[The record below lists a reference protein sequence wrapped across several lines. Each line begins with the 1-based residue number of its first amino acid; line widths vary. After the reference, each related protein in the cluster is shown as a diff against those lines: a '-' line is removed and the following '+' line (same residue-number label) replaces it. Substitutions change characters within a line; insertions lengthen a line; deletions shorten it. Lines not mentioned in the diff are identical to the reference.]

1 MGRRWLLISVVAG
14 MMLWVVSASAQI
26 SPPRMVRTPDIHGD
40 RVVFSAEGDLWLGSL
55 TTGSAERITTHE
67 GIEENPRFSP
77 DGQWLAFT
85 AGYDGGQDVY
95 VMAAAGGSPRR
106 LTYDPT
112 GAEMVGWSPD
122 GAKILFRSRRAVP
135 MVGPRLY
142 LVPVAGGLPE
152 PLPME
157 RAAQGSFSP
166 DGMRLAYCRL
176 PMEKHHWKRYRGGEA
191 NQIWIADLPKK
202 SFKRIHEGDI
212 NEQYPVWVGE
222 QVFYVSEKDGSANL
236 WRYDTR
242 TGEANRMTSHTD
254 LDVKAPESDG
264 KRVIYQCG
272 DALWVYDVS
281 SGSTTQAKLALSSD
295 RIHARPVYVAGEPGV
310 FGIGPTGKRL
320 AVEGRGMLFTIPA
333 EKGEIRSI
341 AAQPGTRSK
350 EPAWSPDGKQIVFIS
365 DRSGEENLWLAPA
378 SGTGE
383 PVQVTKL
390 EKVRLADP
398 QWSPDGIRIAFH
410 DNTLALRL
418 VDLKTHAVIEIAR
431 ADYGDISDFRFSP
444 DGKWL
449 AYVRPENYFIRSLY
463 LYNLQSKQATRLTSA
478 PTRERAPA
486 FDPDGKYVYF
496 LSERSVTPKWDGFD
510 FQMNHEKT
518 IKLCLIAL
526 AKDTMSP
533 LPVES
538 DEEPGIESATKKD
551 SEKKPAGAKKSG
563 GKKDRASAADR
574 DKDGESKQEWPPK
587 LPEMKVDLD
596 GIERRVIE
604 LPVEPGT
611 YVRIEALADKVL
623 YLAREDAE
631 RDEESDGRPE
641 PALTLKAYEFKEK
654 KETDLAT
661 GIAAMALSFDRK
673 KLAVK
678 TKAGFQ
684 IVDAGTSI
692 KPDTPKVSTGGWR
705 FEVNPELEWKQI
717 FFEAWRQH
725 RDLFYDPK
733 MHGMDWD
740 AIRKKYEALL
750 PAVGARSEL
759 NEIIG
764 DMQAELNVSHEF
776 VGGGYNR
783 RTSPNSPAFGALGA
797 ELALDKDTKLYRFAR
812 IFDGDGFDGKA
823 RSPLLAPG
831 LKVKEGVYLLAI
843 NGVTLK
849 PEQDPNALLID
860 QAKKVV
866 ALKVNDRPSAE
877 GARVVR
883 VKAMVGE
890 RDARYYDWVRRNR
903 EYVATHGGPRLG
915 YLHLPDMM
923 WNGIAEFAKHFYA
936 NLDKDGLVIDVRYN
950 GGGITSGMILER
962 LNRVIFEYD
971 QARFGMPEPYHR
983 TAYLGRVVAL
993 CNEDTGS
1000 DGEYFMTGFRMMKLG
1015 STVGTR
1021 TWGGFMAVNGFEMID
1036 GGFVSTPVQ
1045 GSFSPDGK
1053 WLPDGYGFNPDL
1065 LVEEDPNAF
1074 QAGRD
1079 PQLDKAIELLNEEI
1093 QKNPPRWPKRIEPPS
1108 AEKMRK
1114 Q

>member
-1 MGRRWLLISVVAG
+1 MDRRWFAISVLTCTLFWAA
-14 MMLWVVSASAQI
+14 SAWAQI

-55 TTGSAERITTHE
+55 AAGSAERVTTHE
-67 GIEENPRFSP
+67 GMEENPRFSP
-77 DGQWLAFT
+77 DGAWIAFT

-95 VMAAAGGSPRR
+95 VMAAAGGLPRR

-112 GAEMVGWSPD
+112 GAEMIGWSPD

-135 MVGPRLY
+135 VVGPRLY
-142 LVPVAGGLPE
+142 LVPMAGGLPE

-157 RAAQGSFSP
+157 RAAQGSFAP
-166 DGMRLAYCRL
+166 DGARLAYCRL
-176 PMEKHHWKRYRGGEA
+176 PMERHHWKRYRGGEA
-191 NQIWIADLPKK
+191 NQIWIADLQKN
-202 SFKRIHEGDI
+202 SFKRVHEGDI

-222 QVFYVSEKDGSANL
+222 EIFYVSEKDGSANL
-236 WRYDTR
+236 WRFDTR
-242 TGEANRMTSHTD
+242 TGEAARVTSHTD
-254 LDVKAPESDG
+254 LDVKAPASDG

-272 DALWVYDVS
+272 DALWIYDVI
-281 SGSTTQAKLALSSD
+281 SGATTQARLALTSD
-295 RIHARPVYVAGEPGV
+295 RIHARPVYVTGEPSV
-310 FGIGPTGKRL
+310 FGVGPTGKRL
-320 AVEGRGMLFTIPA
+320 VLEDRGMLFTIPA

-341 AAQPGTRSK
+341 AAQPGTRAK

-383 PVQVTKL
+383 PVQVTRL
-390 EKVRLADP
+390 EKLRLAGP
-398 QWSPDGIRIAFH
+398 QWSPDGIRIAFQDH
-410 DNTLALRL
+410 TLALRV
-418 VDLKTHAVIEIAR
+418 VDVKTAAVTEVAR
-431 ADYGDISDFRFSP
+431 AEYGDINDYRFSP

-449 AYVRPENYFIRSLY
+449 AYVRPENYFVDSLY
-463 LYNLQSKQATRLTSA
+463 LYNLQSKQSARLTST

-496 LSERSVTPKWDGFD
+496 LSERNITPKWDGVD

-518 IKLCLIAL
+518 TKLCLIAL

-538 DEEPGIESATKKD
+538 DEEPAVESEAKKD
-551 SEKKPAGAKKSG
+551 SEKKPEGAEKSG
-563 GKKDRASAADR
+563 SEKGKASAAG
-574 DKDGESKQEWPPK
+574 KEGESKPEWPPK
-587 LPEMKVDLD
+587 LPDMKVHLD
-596 GIERRVIE
+596 GIERRLVE
-604 LPVEPGT
+604 LPVEPGN
-611 YVRIEALADKVL
+611 YVGIEALADKVL
-623 YLAREDAE
+623 YLAREE
-631 RDEESDGRPE
+631 TKRDGEDGGPPE

-661 GIAAMALSFDRK
+661 GIAAIALSFDRK
-673 KLAVK
+673 KLALK
-678 TKAGFQ
+678 TKDGFQ
-684 IVDAGTSI
+684 IVDAGTAV
-692 KPDTPKVSTGGWR
+692 KPDAPKVSTEGWR

-717 FFEAWRQH
+717 FSEAWRQH

-764 DMQAELNVSHEF
+764 DMQAELNVSHEY

-783 RTSPNSPAFGALGA
+783 RTPPKPPAFGALGA
-797 ELALDKDTKLYRFAR
+797 ELGLDKDTKLYRFTR
-812 IFDGDGFDGKA
+812 LFDGDGFDGDA

-831 LKVKEGVYLLAI
+831 LRVKEGDYLLAI

-849 PEQDPNALLID
+849 PELDPTALLID

-866 ALKVNDRPSAE
+866 ALQVNDRPSVE

-883 VKAMVGE
+883 VKAMSNE

-903 EYVATHGGPRLG
+903 DYVATHGGPRLG
-915 YLHLPDMM
+915 YLHLPDMSR
-923 WNGIAEFAKHFYA
+923 NGMAELAKHFYA

-950 GGGITSGMILER
+950 GGGITSGMVLER

-971 QARFGMPEPYHR
+971 QGRYGMPEPYHR

-993 CNEDTGS
+993 CNERTGS

-1015 STVGTR
+1015 PSVGTR
-1021 TWGGFMAVNGFEMID
+1021 TWGGFMAVNGFETID

-1053 WLPDGYGFNPDL
+1053 WLPDGYGFNPDVV
-1065 LVEEDPNAF
+1065 VEEDPNAF

-1079 PQLDKAIELLNEEI
+1079 PQLDKAIELLKAEI
-1093 QKNPPRWPKRIEPPS
+1093 QKNPPRWPMRMEPPS
-1108 AEKMRK
+1108 AEKAQRP
-1114 Q
+1114 